1 MIKTQKITRKKNIHC
16 KKAMA
21 LFIFLF
27 IFYFQC
33 LNAQLYTKENSI
45 ISIQDSTIVFPISTI
60 QYHNQ
65 IETIAIYIEEETPF
79 SGWQYFKNTCKI
91 EIVKQESLEN
101 KNKNTAFKN
110 KKKSEKKNIIK
121 KKQFFQKKFFITKSN
136 PSILKLTKLTHHLA
150 CLNNIQQKLL
160 IQIHNESSIL
170 KIKDTIQYIIIHY
183 EKVLEHISVNSLSI
197 RPPPI
202 LKKYKTKI

>member
-33 LNAQLYTKENSI
+33 LNAQLYTKENTI
-45 ISIQDSTIVFPISTI
+45 ISIQDSTIIFPISTI

-65 IETIAIYIEEETPF
+65 IETIVIYIEEETPF

-136 PSILKLTKLTHHLA
+136 SSIIKLTKLTHHLA
-150 CLNNIQQKLL
+150 CLNKLF

>member
-1 MIKTQKITRKKNIHC
+1 MKIKIK
-16 KKAMA
+16 
-21 LFIFLF
+21 
-27 IFYFQC
+27 
-33 LNAQLYTKENSI
+33 S
-45 ISIQDSTIVFPISTI
+45 
-60 QYHNQ
+60 
-65 IETIAIYIEEETPF
+65 PF
-79 SGWQYFKNTCKI
+79 SRI
-91 EIVKQESLEN
+91 
-101 KNKNTAFKN
+101 

-136 PSILKLTKLTHHLA
+136 PSILKLTKLARHLA

-183 EKVLEHISVNSLSI
+183 EKVLQHISVNSLSI

>member
-45 ISIQDSTIVFPISTI
+45 ISIQDSTIIFPISTI

-65 IETIAIYIEEETPF
+65 IETIVIYIEEETPF

-136 PSILKLTKLTHHLA
+136 SSIIKLTKLTHHLA
-150 CLNNIQQKLL
+150 CLNKLF